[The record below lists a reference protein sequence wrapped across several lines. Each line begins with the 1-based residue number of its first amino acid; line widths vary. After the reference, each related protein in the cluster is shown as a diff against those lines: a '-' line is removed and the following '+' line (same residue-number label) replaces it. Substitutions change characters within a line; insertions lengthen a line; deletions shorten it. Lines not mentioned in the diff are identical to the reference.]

1 MMRSVL
7 AATLGIAALAAPASA
22 QQAQP
27 PQNQPEQNQPA
38 APPKQVDKGMIGL
51 PVFSSDGQKLG
62 EVTEVGELPGGYQ
75 AIRAEM
81 GEFLGIGATAVVI
94 ASDMFQKKADRI
106 ELGLTAAEVR
116 DSISRQRQNQ
126 KSNQKD

>member
-7 AATLGIAALAAPASA
+7 VAGILGIALAAQPLSA
-22 QQAQP
+22 QQSQP
-27 PQNQPEQNQPA
+27 PQSQPEQSEPA
-38 APPKQVDKGMIGL
+38 APPQPRVGEDMVGL

-62 EVTEVGELPGGYQ
+62 AVTEVGELAGGHQ

-81 GEFLGIGATAVVI
+81 GELLGIGSTPVVM

-106 ELGLTAAEVR
+106 ELAMTAAEVR
-116 DSISRQRQNQ
+116 KTIARQRQRP
-126 KSNQKD
+126 DRD